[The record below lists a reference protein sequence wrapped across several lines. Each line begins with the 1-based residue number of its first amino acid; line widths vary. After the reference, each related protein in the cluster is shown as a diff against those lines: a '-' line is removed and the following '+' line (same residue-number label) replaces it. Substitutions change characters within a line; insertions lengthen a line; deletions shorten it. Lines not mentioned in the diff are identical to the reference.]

1 MTTYTES
8 GDYQKA
14 SITLGLEIVLY
25 KLNPDYLE
33 KFKRFYNTEIRHW
46 LQENS
51 VGHANAWIVG
61 DYLVVVSST
70 NMPPWD
76 APVDKGGIK
85 GLGPFLA
92 HPKPIP
98 MQELDRFTLSSKPGP
113 AGTGY
118 AAD

>member
-1 MTTYTES
+1 MTNYTES

-14 SITLGLEIVLY
+14 SLALGLELVLY
-25 KLNPDYLE
+25 KLNRDCLE
-33 KFKRFYNTEIRHW
+33 KFKHFYNTQIRDW

-61 DYLVVVSST
+61 DYLVVVSSM

-92 HPKPIP
+92 HSEPIP
-98 MQELDRFTLSSKPGP
+98 MQELDKFTLSPKPGP
-113 AGTGY
+113 TGAGY